1 MVSPLD
7 RTPRICTALG
17 TPGPC
22 LGQSSSKQTSQIH
35 RLHLLLLLL
44 LSRFSRVNSVR
55 PQSPPGSPVPGIL
68 QARTLE
74 WVAIYVIPISWV
86 QSNQFKEHTKG
97 FRLRDYIAS
106 ILLLNQSV
114 YLKPSATGTL
124 WNWAIIAFPTG
135 LLFDC
140 PPWAESWPLKGG
152 CFSVLVTITL
162 CVSSCNWSSLV
173 LSSNLPRSPKLW
185 AWKFS
190 PAQGRKHP
198 AGYLWASRIII
209 SLLSTFLNAS
219 PSPALALL
227 LILNS
232 WLSISLLNSWLS
244 ISLPRFTF
252 FLKNKKP
259 VSFFLPI
266 SSYMVSVP
274 TLPFELRG
282 SLKLPLFHDSSI
294 ISLQRSR

>member
-1 MVSPLD
+1 M
-7 RTPRICTALG
+7 A
-17 TPGPC
+17 
-22 LGQSSSKQTSQIH
+22 
-35 RLHLLLLLL
+35 
-44 LSRFSRVNSVR
+44 
-55 PQSPPGSPVPGIL
+55 
-68 QARTLE
+68 
-74 WVAIYVIPISWV
+74 ISWV
-86 QSNQFKEHTKG
+86 QSNQFKEHTEG

-114 YLKPSATGTL
+114 YLKPSAISTL
-124 WNWAIIAFPTG
+124 WNWAMIAFPNG

-209 SLLSTFLNAS
+209 SLLPTFLNAS

-232 WLSISLLNSWLS
+232 WLSISLLNIWLS

-252 FLKNKKP
+252 FLKKQKKT

-282 SLKLPLFHDSSI
+282 SLKLPLFHDSSPYHQSSEKQVVNWESSNLSLVVFSSCI
-294 ISLQRSR
+294 LHTPHLWVLKSPGISSKTLVTLQGWMWDSHIFFR